1 MDVLKVYSN
10 GFNELVSV
18 TPPDCTISSMSTIQ
32 DENRGKAPGIQKPD
46 GTWTGYSWKTH
57 NPSTS
62 EIKQWLS
69 FNANIG
75 LRSGRFPGIDIDV
88 LDESLA
94 KEIEDIALLILGPAP
109 RRVGLPPKRLLIY
122 RCNTT
127 FPKMSIRFET
137 DSNKKFLVEVLAEG
151 QQYVIHGIHPSNKK
165 PYTCEPS
172 LDHMHSD
179 ELSVIDEKKINQF
192 FCELR
197 TILTEKGFR
206 LINCHAP
213 KEKHLLIEQKS
224 LKGDPEM
231 VSAALEV
238 IPNDTSYDEWI
249 RFGHAVKAALQDNEN
264 LAMELWARFS
274 QRWIHGKTEQGFI
287 EDKFRSFN
295 APFSIGAEWIYQQ
308 AREYGFNTAQVDFSP
323 VEEIVSDAEKNL
335 APIEYSEMA
344 LKWRVVKQHRQN
356 FRYMPECGK
365 FLYWDKNVGGST
377 TGVGYHTRW

>member
-1 MDVLKVYSN
+1 
-10 GFNELVSV
+10 
-18 TPPDCTISSMSTIQ
+18 MSTIQ
-32 DENRGKAPGIQKPD
+32 DESRGKALESKNQTAPGQVIRQ
-46 GTWTGYSWKTH
+46 TH
-57 NPSTS
+57 NPSTF

-109 RRVGLPPKRLLIY
+109 RRRASSQTPPY
-122 RCNTT
+122 HRCNTT

-137 DSNKKFLVEVLAEG
+137 DSNQKFLVEAAEG

-213 KEKHLLIEQKS
+213 KEKHLLIDQKS

-249 RFGHAVKAALQDNEN
+249 RFGHAVKLHSRIRKSRDGIMGTV
-264 LAMELWARFS
+264 L
-274 QRWIHGKTEQGFI
+274 
-287 EDKFRSFN
+287 
-295 APFSIGAEWIYQQ
+295 
-308 AREYGFNTAQVDFSP
+308 
-323 VEEIVSDAEKNL
+323 
-335 APIEYSEMA
+335 
-344 LKWRVVKQHRQN
+344 
-356 FRYMPECGK
+356 
-365 FLYWDKNVGGST
+365 
-377 TGVGYHTRW
+377 

>member
-1 MDVLKVYSN
+1 MPTS
-10 GFNELVSV
+10 
-18 TPPDCTISSMSTIQ
+18 DCEAV
-32 DENRGKAPGIQKPD
+32 DFR
-46 GTWTGYSWKTH
+46 
-57 NPSTS
+57 
-62 EIKQWLS
+62 
-69 FNANIG
+69 
-75 LRSGRFPGIDIDV
+75 IDIDV
-88 LDESLA
+88 FDESLA
-94 KEIEDIALLILGPAP
+94 KEIEDISLLILGPAP

-137 DSNKKFLVEVLAEG
+137 DSNQKFLVEVLAEG

-197 TILTEKGFR
+197 TILSKKGFR

-213 KEKHLLIEQKS
+213 KEKHLLIDQKS

-249 RFGHAVKAALQDNEN
+249 WFGHAVKAALQDNEN

-274 QRWIHGKTEQGFI
+274 QRWIHGKTEQALSKISSEASMPHSASVRNGFI
-287 EDKFRSFN
+287 SRQEN
-295 APFSIGAEWIYQQ
+295 MASIPHKLIL
-308 AREYGFNTAQVDFSP
+308 AQWRKLYLTQKKLS
-323 VEEIVSDAEKNL
+323 SD
-335 APIEYSEMA
+335 
-344 LKWRVVKQHRQN
+344 
-356 FRYMPECGK
+356 
-365 FLYWDKNVGGST
+365 
-377 TGVGYHTRW
+377 